1 MACVMQW
8 IPSSNDKGGGGP
20 MNNESIVQ
28 ENDVVLD
35 IKDLT
40 VRYVQDEM
48 TVEAVNNI
56 SIQLKSG
63 KILGLVGETGAGKTS
78 TALAALNLIQCPPGQ
93 VNAKSI
99 NVCGHEMQDMSQ
111 EELERIRGN
120 EISMIFQDPMT
131 SLNPVFTVGSQ
142 IAEAVMLHE
151 KCSKAKAMERAE
163 EVLELVGIP
172 RERASE
178 YPHQFSGGMKQRVV
192 IAIALCCNPKVLIAD
207 EPTTALDVTIQ
218 AQVLDLM
225 RNLRHKFDTAMI
237 MITHD
242 LGIVASLCDEVAVMY
257 AGRIV
262 EKGTLEDIFNHT
274 KHPYT
279 EGLFNALPDV
289 EDRTAKLR
297 PIPGLMPDP
306 TRLPKGC
313 AFAPRCQYA
322 TPECINTPQQEV
334 MFSDTHMAL
343 CSRYHEPQFQIQR
356 EKK

>member
-1 MACVMQW
+1 
-8 IPSSNDKGGGGP
+8 

-225 RNLRHKFDTAMI
+225 RNLRHKFDMDGLKQIDVFNTRDSFWPRIENMVGELNQMTDCKVAL
-237 MITHD
+237 HD
-242 LGIVASLCDEVAVMY
+242 LGDLDDLRSC
-257 AGRIV
+257 
-262 EKGTLEDIFNHT
+262 LEQADLLVNTTPVGMPRVPGCLI
-274 KHPYT
+274 
-279 EGLFNALPDV
+279 PD
-289 EDRTAKLR
+289 
-297 PIPGLMPDP
+297 PSYFHPGL
-306 TRLPKGC
+306 
-313 AFAPRCQYA
+313 
-322 TPECINTPQQEV
+322 V
-334 MFSDTHMAL
+334 VSDVI
-343 CSRYHEPQFQIQR
+343 YEPQETQLLKMAREAGLKTFNGMYMLLYQGAASFKLWTGFDMPVEQIKQKYFQR
-356 EKK
+356 